1 MIVLDTNVLSE
12 TLKPLPNAAVVA
24 WMAAQP
30 RSTLFTTTVVEAEIL
45 YGVAVLADGA
55 RKTQLQAALKAI
67 FTEDLSGQVIPFD
80 RDCAEAYA
88 AIAANRKNLG
98 QPISQF
104 DAMIAAATASRGA
117 TLATLNLRDFADC
130 GIRLINPWET

>member
-55 RKTQLQAALKAI
+55 RKTELQAALKAI

-117 TLATLNLRDFADC
+117 TLATRNLRDFADC

>member
-30 RSTLFTTTVVEAEIL
+30 RSILFTTTVVEAEIL

-80 RDCAEAYA
+80 RDCAEAYV

-117 TLATLNLRDFADC
+117 TLATRNLRDFADC

>member
-45 YGVAVLADGA
+45 YGVAVLAGGA

-67 FTEDLSGQVIPFD
+67 FTEDLSGQVIPFY

-117 TLATLNLRDFADC
+117 TLATRNLRDFADC

>member
-45 YGVAVLADGA
+45 YGVAVLADGS

-88 AIAANRKNLG
+88 AIAANLKNSG

-104 DAMIAAATASRGA
+104 DAMIAAATASRRA
-117 TLATLNLRDFADC
+117 TLATRNLRDFADC

>member
-45 YGVAVLADGA
+45 HGVAVLADGA

-88 AIAANRKNLG
+88 GIAANRKNSG

-117 TLATLNLRDFADC
+117 TLATRNLRDFADC

>member
-12 TLKPLPNAAVVA
+12 TLKPLPNGAVVA
-24 WMAAQP
+24 WMASQP

-45 YGVAVLADGA
+45 YGVELLADSA

-67 FTEDLSGQVIPFD
+67 FSEDLSGQVIPFD

-88 AIAANRKNLG
+88 AIAANRKRSG

-104 DAMIAAATASRGA
+104 DAMIAAAAASRGA
-117 TLATLNLRDFADC
+117 SLATRNQRDFADC

>member
-45 YGVAVLADGA
+45 YGVAVLTDGA
-55 RKTQLQAALKAI
+55 RKTELQAALKAI

-117 TLATLNLRDFADC
+117 TLATRNLRDFADC
-130 GIRLINPWET
+130 GIPLINPWET

>member
-45 YGVAVLADGA
+45 YGVAVLADGS

-80 RDCAEAYA
+80 RDCAGAYA
-88 AIAANRKNLG
+88 GIAANRKNLG

-117 TLATLNLRDFADC
+117 TLATRNLRDFADC

>member
-80 RDCAEAYA
+80 RDCAEACA

-117 TLATLNLRDFADC
+117 TLATRNLRDFADC

>member
-55 RKTQLQAALKAI
+55 RKTQVQAVLKAI

-117 TLATLNLRDFADC
+117 TLATRNLRDFADC

>member
-1 MIVLDTNVLSE
+1 MA
-12 TLKPLPNAAVVA
+12 PAR
-24 WMAAQP
+24 AAQP

-104 DAMIAAATASRGA
+104 DAMIAAAAASRGA
-117 TLATLNLRDFADC
+117 TFATRNLRDFADC

>member
-45 YGVAVLADGA
+45 YGVAVLADGS

-88 AIAANRKNLG
+88 AIAANCKNLG

-117 TLATLNLRDFADC
+117 TLATRNLRDFADC

>member
-12 TLKPLPNAAVVA
+12 TLKTLPNAAVVA

-80 RDCAEAYA
+80 RDCAEDYA

-117 TLATLNLRDFADC
+117 TLATRNLRDFADC

>member
-88 AIAANRKNLG
+88 GIAANRKNSG
-98 QPISQF
+98 QSISQF

-117 TLATLNLRDFADC
+117 TLATRNLRDFADC

>member
-88 AIAANRKNLG
+88 CIAANHKNSG
-98 QPISQF
+98 QPFSQF

-117 TLATLNLRDFADC
+117 TLATRNLRDFADC